1 MRFGY
6 RQRIVRILQKS
17 LVGQGWIVAGFLL
30 WWSAVGLAK
39 PDAAFQLGEA
49 QQAWL
54 SGRGEI
60 RIGVMED
67 YPPLDFSDRHGKP
80 AGFGVDLLE
89 EMNVLLGGKLRLESG
104 TFEGLLAR
112 LKAGELDA
120 VMDATPGGGHD
131 EVLAYT
137 QPYLDVPV
145 VYVARMGGSRYFRSE
160 KQLTGTSVAVEK
172 GRPEEGW
179 LAQNQPRLRT
189 RTYDSASAALDV
201 VSRGDAVVYMGNRAV
216 AQYVLAREMLSN
228 LHVQGRND
236 DVPSALCIGVRKELP
251 ELLGILDEAL
261 GDVLLHRG
269 RYLRAKW
276 FAMAVETGGRF
287 EVGAE
292 AREWLAGN
300 PKIRMGVPSDNPPMS
315 YVDPSGEVRGLGMD
329 FVDYAN
335 ERLEGRIELVT
346 GSPAQLKEDWRAGKL
361 EAVLGVSPTQAGEGM
376 LCTKPYANIP
386 NVIISRKG
394 GDHFVALDSLSNRTV
409 AVVSGFSAAEYL
421 KQNRRDLKVR
431 EYESVRRA
439 LEAVSSRQADAFVG
453 CRAMAVWA
461 LSHEMLMDLQVQGTV
476 WEIESI
482 ACMGVREDMPL
493 LASILNAAMAS
504 MPVAAVQ
511 SVFERWGGETW
522 NQMAE
527 LSWVQLTPEE
537 KAWVEKNP
545 VVRVGSNPHL
555 APLEFTDSSGGFAGI
570 GYDYLDRFGHALGV
584 TFQHVAIP
592 SWRQAQAKL
601 RDGEVDMLSS
611 LNRASAKQLEIEFSA
626 PYQALSSAI
635 FTHENAKPVEN
646 LSELKGL
653 RVAVLVGYGMDTQLQ
668 QRVPGLNVTTSY
680 DTARALQQLEAGE
693 LDAFVAPLLV
703 GSYYIQSGGHSRIKV
718 AGDFDFVFQPAF
730 AVRSDTK
737 ILAQILTKAMEGIGE
752 EEKIAM
758 ARRWMTVVYDQRI
771 DYAKLYKYVAGI
783 AALLALFTYWNRRM
797 AAEIRRRRI
806 VEASL
811 LKSEEALVA
820 ANKELEAFSYSVSHD
835 LRAPLRHVSGFVQ
848 LLQANAKGKLD
859 DTGMRYLD
867 VIAGAAKRMGMLID
881 DLLSFSR
888 TGRAQINKEP
898 IPLSEMVEECKRELE
913 LEIKGRTIEWTIGD
927 LPQVHADRPLLRQV
941 MANLLGNA
949 VKYSGKREVA
959 KIEISAKTEGEEVV
973 VCVRDNGAGFDM
985 KYAGKL
991 FGVFSRLH
999 GESEFEGTGIGLAN
1013 VRRIVLRHGGR
1024 TWAEGEVDKGAAF
1037 YFSLPANPANPEQE
1051 ASK

>member
-1 MRFGY
+1 
-6 RQRIVRILQKS
+6 VRTIQIS
-17 LVGQGWIVAGFLL
+17 FRWRGWVQVAICLL
-30 WWSAVGLAK
+30 WAIGAAAK
-39 PDAAFQLGEA
+39 PEAEFQLEDG
-49 QQAWL
+49 QQVWL
-54 SGRGEI
+54 ADRESI
-60 RIGVMED
+60 RIGVMAD
-67 YPPLDFSDRHGKP
+67 YPPLHFTDRHGNP
-80 AGFGVDLLE
+80 VGFGVDLLE
-89 EMNVLLGGKLRLESG
+89 EMNVWLGGKIHLESG
-104 TFEGLLAR
+104 TSSELMTR

-120 VMDATPGGGHD
+120 VMDATPGGGD
-131 EVLAYT
+131 DDVLTYT
-137 QPYLDVPV
+137 QAYLDVPV
-145 VYVARMGGSRYFRSE
+145 VFVARMGGSRFFRNE

-172 GRPEEGW
+172 GRPEARW
-179 LAQNQPRLRT
+179 LEQKQSRARI
-189 RTYDSASAALDV
+189 RTYDHASAALDA
-201 VSRGDAVVYMGNRAV
+201 VSRGDSVVFMGNRAV
-216 AQYVLAREMLSN
+216 ALYLLAREMLSN

-251 ELLGILDEAL
+251 ELAGILDRAL
-261 GDVLLHRG
+261 GDALQHHG

-276 FAMAVETGGRF
+276 FSMAVETGGRF
-287 EVGAE
+287 EVGSAE
-292 AREWLAGN
+292 KEWLAGN
-300 PKIRMGVPSDNPPMS
+300 PRIRMGVPTDMPPMS
-315 YVDPSGEVRGLGMD
+315 FVDLSGDVRGLGVD
-329 FVDYAN
+329 FVEYAN
-335 ERLEGRIELVT
+335 ERLDGRIEWVT
-346 GSPAQLKEDWRAGKL
+346 GLRAQLEKEFRAGNL
-361 EAVLGVSPTQAGEGM
+361 EAILDASPTQAETGM

-386 NVIISRKG
+386 NVMVSRKG
-394 GDHFVALDSLSNRTV
+394 EGHFVGLDSLSNRTV
-409 AVVSGFSAAEYL
+409 AVVSGFPAAAHLKKNRHGLRLKEYP
-421 KQNRRDLKVR
+421 NVR
-431 EYESVRRA
+431 NA
-439 LEAVSSRQADAFVG
+439 LEAVSTHQADAFVG
-453 CRAMAVWA
+453 GRAMAVWT
-461 LSHEMLMDLQVQGTV
+461 LSHEMYMDLQVQGTV
-476 WEIESI
+476 WEIESVS
-482 ACMGVREDMPL
+482 CMGVRADLPL
-493 LASILNAAMAS
+493 LASVLNAAMAS

-511 SVFERWGGETW
+511 AVFERWGGETW
-522 NQMAE
+522 NQMTE

-537 KAWVEKNP
+537 KEWLEKNP
-545 VVRVGSNPHL
+545 VIRVGSNPHL

-626 PYQALSSAI
+626 PYQALPSAI
-635 FTHENAKPVEN
+635 FTHENTKPVAN
-646 LSELKGL
+646 ISELKDL

-668 QRVPGLNVTTSY
+668 QRVPGLNVSTVY
-680 DTARALQQLEAGE
+680 DAPRALQQLEAGE

-703 GSYYIQSGGHSRIKV
+703 GSYYIQLGGHSRIKV

-737 ILAQILTKAMEGIGE
+737 ILAQILTKAMEGIDE
-752 EEKIAM
+752 EEKITM

-783 AALLALFTYWNRRM
+783 AALLGLFTYWNRRM

-811 LKSEEALVA
+811 LKSEEALVG

-848 LLQANAKGKLD
+848 LLQGNAKGKLD
-859 DTGMRYLD
+859 ETGFRYLD
-867 VIAGAAKRMGMLID
+867 VIAGAAKRMGTLID

-888 TGRAQINKEP
+888 TGRAQINVEP
-898 IPLSEMVEECKRELE
+898 IPLAEMVEECKKELE
-913 LEIKGRTIEWTIGD
+913 LEMKGRSIEWTIGE

-959 KIEISAKTEGEEVV
+959 RIDISAKTEGNEII

-985 KYAGKL
+985 KYANKL

-1024 TWAEGEVDKGAAF
+1024 TWAEGEVDKGASF
-1037 YFSLPANPANPEQE
+1037 YFSLPMNFAKSEKE
-1051 ASK
+1051 ASP